1 MTNQD
6 QWCFA
11 FLVPD
16 LKAGPGQTRAA
27 MLNGAKWQPV
37 GRTIIVSFLD
47 GDPSLQKRVM
57 DVAQIWC
64 SGMMANLKLYSI
76 GLEGPGNRGEIRIS
90 FRYPGSWSAIGN
102 TCLNTKDTSKPTMNF
117 GGLNPHSPDDQV
129 HRVVLHEFGHALGLV
144 HEHQNPGAKI
154 LWNRENVIEDLRRW
168 PNHWTL
174 KIINDNVFKA
184 YKEEEATFTRLDP
197 QSIMMYPIP
206 ARWTRNGFSTEL
218 NADLSPLDK
227 QFIRQMYP

>member
-16 LKAGPGQTRAA
+16 PKAEPGQTRAA
-27 MLNGAKWQPV
+27 MLNGARWQPR

-47 GDPSLQKRVM
+47 GDPALHQRVM
-57 DVAQIWC
+57 DAAQIWC
-64 SGMMANLKLYSI
+64 GPMMANLKLQFI
-76 GLEGPGNRGEIRIS
+76 GLNGDGDIRIS
-90 FRYPGSWSAIGN
+90 FRYPGSWSAIGT
-102 TCLNTKDTSKPTMNF
+102 TCLQVKNRARPTMNF
-117 GGLNPHSPDDQV
+117 GGLNPHSTDDQV

-154 LWNRENVIEDLRRW
+154 HWNRENVIEDLRRW
-168 PNHWTL
+168 PNRWTL
-174 KIINDNVFKA
+174 KIIDDNMFKA

-206 ARWTRNGFSTEL
+206 SRWTRDGFSTEL